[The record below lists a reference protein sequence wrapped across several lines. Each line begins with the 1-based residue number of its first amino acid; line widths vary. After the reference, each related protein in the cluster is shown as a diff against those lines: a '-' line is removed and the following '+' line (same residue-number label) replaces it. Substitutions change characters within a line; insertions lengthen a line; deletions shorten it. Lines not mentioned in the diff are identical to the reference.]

1 MKAATP
7 EFESYPF
14 KVEPLKKADG
24 GGFVITF
31 PDLPGCMSDGA
42 TYEEAIENGRDAFRA
57 WMDSMIEDGKPL
69 PKPGAGQE
77 TPAKFVLRLPRS
89 LHAKLT
95 TRASAEG
102 VSLNSL
108 VQVYVAEALGKQ
120 DERGARRPGAKAAR

>member
-1 MKAATP
+1 
-7 EFESYPF
+7 
-14 KVEPLKKADG
+14 
-24 GGFVITF
+24 
-31 PDLPGCMSDGA
+31 
-42 TYEEAIENGRDAFRA
+42 
-57 WMDSMIEDGKPL
+57 MIEDGKPL

>member
-42 TYEEAIENGRDAFRA
+42 TYEEAIENGRDA
-57 WMDSMIEDGKPL
+57 IP
-69 PKPGAGQE
+69 
-77 TPAKFVLRLPRS
+77 
-89 LHAKLT
+89 
-95 TRASAEG
+95 
-102 VSLNSL
+102 
-108 VQVYVAEALGKQ
+108 
-120 DERGARRPGAKAAR
+120 